1 MNSTCEENFYKS
13 EDQYFTQII
22 VPILLVSVGLVLLSI
37 VAIGALA
44 AIIHK
49 TDNERS
55 KSAYKTMALMSIR
68 VLTKLALIPDL
79 EDECKGDFVFF
90 KTSGK
95 GGEERRYKFKIGFAA
110 VFIPLGVSLVLAYAS
125 VFVTSQWES
134 TTECEETNTFN
145 LPKTCYRDFQGCPP
159 VNCTLWNKLGR
170 TDNLLCYSL
179 SFDIFTPLANFV
191 GLIGSQVVLI
201 EFFFWFANEGC
212 PMEPFCRYFFVICGN
227 IVVLAIL
234 IILVIIF
241 GTIPGTDPVQVFV
254 SFVIPFVHL
263 ILVTLLETVFLAA
276 FVTTMWMTRPEPPP
290 GRRVTVKTTVTK
302 VACSG
307 HDLKPEVTLRKF
319 KDLRLES
326 ENGVQS
332 TNIKLGSY
340 ELQLNSS
347 GTLELMVNATE
358 IVTFELPTP
367 IKGEIVIE
375 DGEERPTLK
384 GELQTLSIT
393 NGEYVKFKTTSGEL
407 ELTMEGEKIGIS
419 TKGKHDI
426 NQEWDFSPSNLGLP
440 PSRGCDFC
448 L

>member
-1 MNSTCEENFYKS
+1 MEMNSTCEENIYKS
-13 EDQYFTQII
+13 EEQYFTQII
-22 VPILLVSVGLVLLSI
+22 VPILLVSVVLVLLSI

-79 EDECKGDFVFF
+79 EDECKGDFVYF
-90 KTSGK
+90 KTSGN

-110 VFIPLGVSLVLAYAS
+110 VFLPLGVSLVLAYAS

-159 VNCTLWNKLGR
+159 VNCTLWNELGR

-212 PMEPFCRYFFVICGN
+212 PMEPFCRYFIVICGN
-227 IVVLAIL
+227 TAVLAIL
-234 IILVIIF
+234 VILVIIF

-263 ILVTLLETVFLAA
+263 ILVTVLETVFLAA
-276 FVTTMWMTRPEPPP
+276 FVTTMWMTGPEPPP
-290 GRRVTVKTTVTK
+290 GRRVTLKTKVTTVK
-302 VACSG
+302 HSG
-307 HDLKPEVTLRKF
+307 DDLTPEVT
-319 KDLRLES
+319 
-326 ENGVQS
+326 
-332 TNIKLGSY
+332 
-340 ELQLNSS
+340 
-347 GTLELMVNATE
+347 
-358 IVTFELPTP
+358 
-367 IKGEIVIE
+367 
-375 DGEERPTLK
+375 
-384 GELQTLSIT
+384 
-393 NGEYVKFKTTSGEL
+393 
-407 ELTMEGEKIGIS
+407 
-419 TKGKHDI
+419 
-426 NQEWDFSPSNLGLP
+426 
-440 PSRGCDFC
+440 
-448 L
+448 